1 MKINIG
7 SVNPVKVEAVREA
20 MACYPRFANSEVS
33 ALDVKSNV
41 SAQPK
46 SLEETINGAINRAKE
61 AFNGCNYSFGIE
73 SGLMHVPKTKTGYM
87 DVCVCAIY
95 DGGNHYLGLSEAFEF
110 PPSVINI
117 IEIKDTEANDAFYR
131 AGLTKKRKIGSE
143 EGAIGLLTNGLI
155 TRKEYTKHT
164 IHMAMIQVINK
175 KLYIKIK

>member
-7 SVNPVKVEAVREA
+7 SVNSVKVEAVREA
-20 MACYPRFANSEVS
+20 MACYPRFANSELF

-61 AFNGCNYSFGIE
+61 AFNECNYSFGIE
-73 SGLMHVPKTKTGYM
+73 SGLMSVPFTKTGFM

-110 PPSVINI
+110 PPLVMNL
-117 IEIKDTEANDAFYR
+117 IELEDIEANDAFYR

-143 EGAIGLLTNGLI
+143 EGAIGLLTDRLI
-155 TRKEYTKHT
+155 TRKEYTKQA
-164 IHMAMIQVINK
+164 IYMAMIQVINK
-175 KLYIKIK
+175 KLYIEK